1 MTSIHGDPLATGVVG
16 PGSYVR
22 PPLSRPE
29 KYERLA
35 FTFCRLGTTGLIA
48 WVVGPAIFVLVVAI
62 IAIGLYARSITLG
75 VHWSKCLLRRP
86 SLIIGFWAVI
96 AVADAYWIF
105 VLGQQPPNV

>member
-1 MTSIHGDPLATGVVG
+1 MTSVHGDSLTPGMVG
-16 PGSYVR
+16 PGTYAR

-48 WVVGPAIFVLVVAI
+48 WLVGPAVFVLVVAV
-62 IAIGLYARSITLG
+62 IAIALYARSITLG

-86 SLIIGFWAVI
+86 SLIIGFWVV
-96 AVADAYWIF
+96 VAALDAYWIF
-105 VLGQQPPNV
+105 VLGQRLPNV